1 MKLYSTDDLRNQG
14 MPAGT
19 SLVGL
24 HSPCGIWLVLQDN
37 HDISFVQD
45 PEFTGP
51 AMFDPE
57 TNHFSQFIHAIPGL
71 EKMNVLL
78 SPRNSMLPGAA
89 K

>member
-14 MPAGT
+14 MPEGMN
-19 SLVGL
+19 LVGL
-24 HSPCGIWLVLQDN
+24 HTSEGIWLALQDN
-37 HDISFVQD
+37 QDISFVQD

-57 TNHFSQFIHAIPGL
+57 TNHFSQFILAVPGL
-71 EKMNVLL
+71 EKMSVLL